1 MYSKIPLVRPV
12 LRANTTDTRVI
23 KNKKNLDIS
32 VESQITR
39 NFVKNP
45 FGNCRPP
52 LEVFHFFRSERKT
65 TVISSPF
72 AKFSSFQSRISRK
85 QLRKIELQMVS
96 AISFG
101 WFADFGKTLTLFN
114 DRPNQF
120 ILRGAHYPITICHLK
135 LIRNHQGKMVYPP
148 DVC

>member
-1 MYSKIPLVRPV
+1 MIARVYFAQTRMYSKIPLVRPV

-72 AKFSSFQSRISRK
+72 AKFSSFQSLISRK

-101 WFADFGKTLTLFN
+101 WFADFGKTLTIIQRSSQPVYSERSPLS
-114 DRPNQF
+114 
-120 ILRGAHYPITICHLK
+120 
-135 LIRNHQGKMVYPP
+135 NHDLPFETHT
-148 DVC
+148 